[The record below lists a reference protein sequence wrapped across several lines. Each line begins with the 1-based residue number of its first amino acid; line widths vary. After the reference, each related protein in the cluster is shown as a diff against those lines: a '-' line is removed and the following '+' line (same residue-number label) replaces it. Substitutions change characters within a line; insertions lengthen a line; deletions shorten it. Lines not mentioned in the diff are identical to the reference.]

1 MDPSTMVLIAC
12 SAGIL
17 LSLLT
22 AFFGYRLGRFLLPLS
37 GLLLL
42 EGLIYVYIYSLLRL
56 DTLSTWLFFGGTAVA
71 VYLILFFIRRLAGF
85 FTGAAAAALLLAC
98 LVHALKLEGFSLL
111 APVVMTLTVL
121 SALLTAVYKRVGVIV
136 ATAVLGG
143 CAAALFGLYIYLM
156 GVDAAPFTANL
167 IAPVERFLAARAP
180 LVLGVGGG
188 RSLAG
193 RLVQL
198 LVTGK
203 RQVLGDSLGSDSGL
217 KTTRKRD
224 RADDAETWTGDMGY

>member
-1 MDPSTMVLIAC
+1 MDPSMMVLIVC

-42 EGLIYVYIYSLLRL
+42 EGLIYVYIYGLLTL
-56 DTLSTWLFFGGTAVA
+56 DTLSAWLFFGGTAVA
-71 VYLILFFIRRLAGF
+71 VYLVLFFIRRLAGF

-98 LVHALKLEGFSLL
+98 LTYALNLHSFSLL
-111 APVVMTLTVL
+111 MPIVMTLTVL

-156 GVDAAPFTANL
+156 GVDAAPFAANL
-167 IAPVERFLAARAP
+167 IAPMERFLASRA
-180 LVLGVGGG
+180 LLILGVGGG
-188 RSLAG
+188 LSLAG
-193 RLVQL
+193 LLVQL

-203 RQVLGDSLGSDSGL
+203 RQVLGDSLGSDSGF
-217 KTTRKRD
+217 KTRKRD
-224 RADDAETWTGDMGY
+224 RAADAETWTGDMGY

>member
-1 MDPSTMVLIAC
+1 MDPSLMVLIVC

-42 EGLIYVYIYSLLRL
+42 EGLIYVYIYGMLTL

-98 LVHALKLEGFSLL
+98 LVYALNLHSFSLL
-111 APVVMTLTVL
+111 MPIVMTLTVL
-121 SALLTAVYKRVGVIV
+121 SALLAAVYKRVGVIV
-136 ATAVLGG
+136 ATSVLGG

-156 GVDAAPFTANL
+156 GVDAAPFAANL
-167 IAPVERFLAARAP
+167 IAPVENFLASRA
-180 LVLGVGGG
+180 LLILGVGGG
-188 RSLAG
+188 LSAAG
-193 RLVQL
+193 LLVQL
-198 LVTGK
+198 SVTGK
-203 RQVLGDSLGSDSGL
+203 RQVLGDSLGSESGL
-217 KTTRKRD
+217 RTRKKD
-224 RADDAETWTGDMGY
+224 HAGDAETWTGDMGY

>member
-1 MDPSTMVLIAC
+1 MDPSMMVLIVC

-22 AFFGYRLGRFLLPLS
+22 AFFGYKLGRFLLPLS

-42 EGLIYVYIYSLLRL
+42 EGLIYVYVYGLLTL
-56 DTLSTWLFFGGTAVA
+56 DALSTWLFFGGTAIA
-71 VYLILFFIRRLAGF
+71 AYLILFFIRRLAAF
-85 FTGAAAAALLLAC
+85 FTGAATAALLLAC
-98 LVHALKLEGFSLL
+98 LVHALSLHNLALL

-143 CAAALFGLYIYLM
+143 CAAALFGLYIYM
-156 GVDAAPFTANL
+156 QGVDAAPFAANL
-167 IAPVERFLAARAP
+167 IAPVEGFLAARAP
-180 LVLGVGGG
+180 IILGVGGAL
-188 RSLAG
+188 SLAG
-193 RLVQL
+193 FVIQL

-203 RQVLGDSLGSDSGL
+203 RQVLGDSLGGGSGL
-217 KTTRKRD
+217 RSGKRD
-224 RADDAETWTGDMGY
+224 RTGDAETWTGDMGY

>member
-1 MDPSTMVLIAC
+1 MDPSMMVLIVC

-22 AFFGYRLGRFLLPLS
+22 AFFGYRLVRFLLPLS

-42 EGLIYVYIYSLLRL
+42 EGLIYVYIYGLLTL
-56 DTLSTWLFFGGTAVA
+56 DTLSAWLFFGGTAVA
-71 VYLILFFIRRLAGF
+71 VYLVLFFIRRLAGF

-98 LVHALKLEGFSLL
+98 LTYALNLHSFSLL
-111 APVVMTLTVL
+111 MPIVMTLTVL

-143 CAAALFGLYIYLM
+143 CAAALFGLYIYLI
-156 GVDAAPFTANL
+156 GVDAAPFAANL
-167 IAPVERFLAARAP
+167 IAPVERFLASRA
-180 LVLGVGGG
+180 LLILGVGGG
-188 RSLAG
+188 LSLAG
-193 RLVQL
+193 LLVQL

-203 RQVLGDSLGSDSGL
+203 RQLLGDSLGSDSGF
-217 KTTRKRD
+217 KTRKRD
-224 RADDAETWTGDMGY
+224 RAADAETWTGDMGY

>member
-1 MDPSTMVLIAC
+1 MNPSITWRIVC

-42 EGLIYVYIYSLLRL
+42 EGLIYVYVYSMLTL

-85 FTGAAAAALLLAC
+85 FTGAAAAALLLLF
-98 LVHALKLEGFSLL
+98 LVYALNLHSLALL
-111 APVVMTLTVL
+111 APIVMTLTVL
-121 SALLTAVYKRVGVIV
+121 SALLTAVYKRAGVIV

-143 CAAALFGLYIYLM
+143 CAAALFGLYIYLQ
-156 GVDAAPFTANL
+156 GVDAAPFANGL
-167 IAPVERFLAARAP
+167 IAPVESFIAAHAP
-180 LVLGVGGG
+180 LIPGVGGAL
-188 RSLAG
+188 SLAG
-193 RLVQL
+193 LLVQF

-203 RQVLGDSLGSDSGL
+203 RQVLGDSVGGPEFRP
-217 KTTRKRD
+217 RKAD
-224 RADDAETWTGDMGY
+224 RTGDAETWTGDMGY